1 MPTRKAPD
9 VAKRKGMELYQSIFA
24 VQQEA
29 PIFEKTTKAH
39 NYKYTQLTTIWK
51 SVRPLLKKHKLLIM
65 QLPEGANLKTIIM
78 HVETNETHELN
89 TLMPEG
95 YELAR
100 MNLFQSYGS
109 SLTYYK
115 RYVLCSFL
123 GIFTEDEDNDAQGK
137 AEKKYSRKPAAP
149 QKAKLN
155 EQQFIRMLGA
165 INAGDFT
172 KEEALK
178 QFDLSAK
185 QIEDLNREA

>member
-1 MPTRKAPD
+1 MTKQAAD
-9 VAKRKGMELYQSIFA
+9 VPKRTPSVLYKSIFA

-29 PIFEKTTKAH
+29 PIFEKTKAAH

-51 SVRPLLKKHKLLIM
+51 AVRPLLKKHKLLIM

-78 HVETNETHELN
+78 HVESNETHETN

-95 YELAR
+95 YELSR

-115 RYVLCSFL
+115 RYVLCSLL

-137 AEKKYSRKPAAP
+137 AVKKYSRKTAEDKKPE
-149 QKAKLN
+149 LN

-165 INAGDFT
+165 INAGDYTKPEAIKNFT
-172 KEEALK
+172 LTKK
-178 QFDLSAK
+178 QL
-185 QIEDLNREA
+185 EDLNREE

>member
-1 MPTRKAPD
+1 MPTTKRAD
-9 VAKRKGMELYQSIFA
+9 VPKRIGKELYKSIFA

-29 PIFEKTTKAH
+29 PIFEKTKAAH
-39 NYKYTQLTTIWK
+39 NYKYVQLTTIWK
-51 SVRPLLKKHKLLIM
+51 EVRPLLKKHKLLIM

-78 HVETNETHELN
+78 HIETNDYHELN

-95 YELAR
+95 YELSR

-137 AEKKYSRKPAAP
+137 AEKKYTKKVIPS
-149 QKAKLN
+149 KATLN

-165 INAGDFT
+165 INAGDF
-172 KEEALK
+172 KKDEALK
-178 QFDLSAK
+178 QFDLSEK
-185 QIEDLNREA
+185 QIEDLNRES